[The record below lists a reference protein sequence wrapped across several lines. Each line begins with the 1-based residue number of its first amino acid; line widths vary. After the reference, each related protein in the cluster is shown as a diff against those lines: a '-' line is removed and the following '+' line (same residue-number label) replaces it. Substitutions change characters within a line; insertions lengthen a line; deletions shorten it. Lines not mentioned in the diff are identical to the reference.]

1 MAARI
6 SLLLFA
12 CLCCIGLASAA
23 PAGAP
28 HASFVASA
36 LANSQ
41 QQLARARLALDHGH
55 TTAVRD
61 QAQGLIDQHQRLQ
74 DDLQTL
80 GRKKGLLPPRDEA
93 GEARATQARRQLADS
108 QRFDRDYAEAQL
120 ASSRQAVE
128 LFDHQA
134 NDASDAELQ
143 RFARH
148 WQPQLYHQREIAQ
161 QLLDGEK
168 P

>member
-6 SLLLFA
+6 PLLLFA
-12 CLCCIGLASAA
+12 CLCCIGLAHAA
-23 PAGAP
+23 PASEP
-28 HASFVASA
+28 HATFVASA

-74 DDLQTL
+74 EDLRIL
-80 GRKKGLLPPRDEA
+80 ARKKGLLPPRDETR
-93 GEARATQARRQLADS
+93 EAHATQAREQLANS

-128 LFDHQA
+128 LFDRLA
-134 NDASDAELQ
+134 DDGSDAELQ
-143 RFARH
+143 RFAQH

-161 QLLDGEK
+161 QLVDGEK